1 MNKSKFTIALAI
13 SVIGLINGVET
24 AKADS
29 CINDGTIGTIR
40 FQPCDKIAVVLGGRS
55 FNITMEEFTTT
66 AIAQISVAVIQQNLV
81 ATELIA
87 RALIEKNEGMLAP
100 TILAYKL
107 PESMSKQIP
116 TLSQPIWIAQ
126 R

>member
-40 FQPCDKIAVVLGGRS
+40 FQPCDKIAVVVGGRS
-55 FNITMEEFTTT
+55 FNITMEEFTTS
-66 AIAQISVAVIQQNLV
+66 AIAKTAVVVAKHNVVVNEIIAKALV
-81 ATELIA
+81 
-87 RALIEKNEGMLAP
+87 EKNQSTFAP
-100 TILAYKL
+100 SILAYKIPDSMTRNL
-107 PESMSKQIP
+107 PTAIAP
-116 TLSQPIWIAQ
+116 VWIALK
-126 R
+126 